1 MYISHVRGIFYQV
14 NLFLSS
20 LAISTHINA
29 PNNVMIFPTIYVS
42 VTLFVIPTLY
52 GNDDLCKLAF
62 QDVGLDDAF
71 DCNTTGLTNLT
82 KESGKCINGRADI
95 ALVLYTIKDME
106 ILS

>member
-1 MYISHVRGIFYQV
+1 
-14 NLFLSS
+14 
-20 LAISTHINA
+20 
-29 PNNVMIFPTIYVS
+29 MIFPTIYVS

-82 KESGKCINGRADI
+82 KESGKCTYKWSCRYRSRI
-95 ALVLYTIKDME
+95 VHH
-106 ILS
+106 